1 MDLCFQVNEGVPMAG
16 RWASAQP
23 YAGSGGERPPRV
35 RHEDNLKVVDGRGQ
49 LLFLIAS
56 SGLIHLIYDLI
67 LLQFNLM
74 IYKNYHNMRSKL

>member
-1 MDLCFQVNEGVPMAG
+1 MSPFGQWPFLVAG

-49 LLFLIAS
+49 KFEGES
-56 SGLIHLIYDLI
+56 VTRQTHD
-67 LLQFNLM
+67 
-74 IYKNYHNMRSKL
+74 YKHGFQTPPAKVGIVI